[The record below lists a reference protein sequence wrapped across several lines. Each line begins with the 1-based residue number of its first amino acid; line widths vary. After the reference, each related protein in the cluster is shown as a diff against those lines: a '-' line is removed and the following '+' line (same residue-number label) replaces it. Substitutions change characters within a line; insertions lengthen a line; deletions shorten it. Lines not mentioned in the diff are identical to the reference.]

1 MLDDI
6 DDKVDK
12 MYGTIDLKLRHVSKS
27 LDAKFEQYD
36 VVIKSNQTKLNQQL
50 LEL

>member
-12 MYGTIDLKLRHVSKS
+12 MYGAIDSKLRHVSKS

-36 VVIKSNQTKLNQQL
+36 VVIKASQSNLKK
-50 LEL
+50 ELREL